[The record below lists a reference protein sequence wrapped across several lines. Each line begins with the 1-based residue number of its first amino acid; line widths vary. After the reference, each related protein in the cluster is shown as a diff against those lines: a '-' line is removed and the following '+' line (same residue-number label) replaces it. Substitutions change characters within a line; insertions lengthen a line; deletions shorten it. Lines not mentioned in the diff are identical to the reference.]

1 MKFTL
6 RVFLIFICST
16 FSIAALSAGTQSHS
30 DFVKAKD
37 YQQDFLFQSAF
48 SQGLGAQ
55 NIGLDRGQRGDK
67 RLVRFEKWGEKI
79 FLRQINTYY
88 RADTDPMD
96 VRYNERNG
104 VC

>member
-16 FSIAALSAGTQSHS
+16 FLMAALSADTQGYS
-30 DFVKAKD
+30 DFAEAKD
-37 YQQDFLFQSAF
+37 HQQDFLFQSAL
-48 SQGLGAQ
+48 SQGLGTKD
-55 NIGLDRGQRGDK
+55 IGFDRGQLGDK
-67 RLVRFEKWGEKI
+67 RLVRFEKLGEKI
-79 FLRQINTYY
+79 FLRQLNTYY

-96 VRYNERNG
+96 VRYNKRNG

>member
-6 RVFLIFICST
+6 RVFLMFICST
-16 FSIAALSAGTQSHS
+16 FSIAALSADTQSYS

-37 YQQDFLFQSAF
+37 HQQGFLFQSVLP
-48 SQGLGAQ
+48 QGLGAQ

-67 RLVRFEKWGEKI
+67 RLVRFEKLGEKI

-88 RADTDPMD
+88 RVDTDPMD
-96 VRYNERNG
+96 VRYNERNV